1 MLDYTQIQNG
11 KFRKNIQK
19 FNIFKTVEIVMSIQR
34 SQALEKNIEF
44 KSEFLNIEKELQ
56 VNEI

>member
-44 KSEFLNIEKELQ
+44 KSEFLNIEKELE